1 MTSVFERRVFA
12 RARKLCL
19 QLPETTESSSWGHP
33 NFRVGRKT
41 FCAFEMVKS
50 RPSIAFRLD
59 AGERAAL
66 LQRKYAFATPY
77 GRGVWVSLWLDD
89 EIDWKLLRFAI
100 ERSYRLVATKRL
112 VSLLDGRSGD
122 RL

>member
-1 MTSVFERRVFA
+1 VTDVFARPVFA

-19 QLPETTESSSWGHP
+19 QLPEASETSSWGHP
-33 NFRVGRKT
+33 NFRVARKT

-59 AGERAAL
+59 TGQRAAL
-66 LQRKYAFATPY
+66 LQQKYSFATPY
-77 GRGVWVSLWLDD
+77 GRGLWVSLWLDK
-89 EIDWKLLRFAI
+89 EIDWKLVRFAI

-112 VSLLDGRSGD
+112 VSMLDGSSGD
-122 RL
+122 RP